1 MIPSTLAF
9 VVLAASSVLAHPTL
23 SVDYSQKDTDYTR
36 ELDLMSRDLET
47 VTSFYNLVNARG
59 YVDKLDEHE
68 RRSYDELQGRNYDDI
83 QERDILEDF
92 SRLMARAG
100 GRGGGGRGGGGRGG
114 GGRGGGGRGGGGGGG
129 GGVPG
134 LKAIPPGGIP
144 KPVPKG
150 APKSPGQ
157 VSKPGG
163 PAQQPTKP
171 KAPPKQ
177 PASLPKGK
185 PNSLSPAGAPTLK
198 IDPNTVIENVP
209 KVVEPAVEWWT
220 QQQQQQ

>member
-1 MIPSTLAF
+1 MIPSTLTF
-9 VVLAASSVLAHPTL
+9 IVLAASSVLAYPTL
-23 SVDYSQKDTDYTR
+23 PIDYSQRDTDYTR
-36 ELDLMSRDLET
+36 ELDLMSRNLET
-47 VTSFYNLVNARG
+47 VTSFYDLVSARG
-59 YVDKLDEHE
+59 YLDKLDELE
-68 RRSYDELQGRNYDDI
+68 RRRYDELQDHGYDDI

-92 SRLMARAG
+92 SQLMVRAG
-100 GRGGGGRGGGGRGG
+100 GRGGGGRGSGGGRGG
-114 GGRGGGGRGGGGGGG
+114 GGRVGGGRGGGGGGG

-134 LKAIPPGGIP
+134 LKAIPAGGIP

-150 APKSPGQ
+150 TPGR
-157 VSKPGG
+157 VAKPGG

-177 PASLPKGK
+177 LPSLPKGK
-185 PNSLSPAGAPTLK
+185 PNSLSPAGAPKLK

-220 QQQQQQ
+220 QQQQQ